1 MTEAKKQLLEQPQRE
16 PSHATNRPPLSKT
29 YERWMP
35 LFFVLVPIAVALAI
49 FYWAEFLNY

>member
-1 MTEAKKQLLEQPQRE
+1 MTEAKRKLLEQPQRE
-16 PSHATNRPPLSKT
+16 PSHATNRPARSKAH
-29 YERWMP
+29 ERWMP